1 MVKKFKQKILVLQ
14 QFVYFYTTNIK
25 HKKMSTSEFGVLL
38 NKQNSFMR
46 QLALKLTKGIE
57 DAEDLIQDTYFKA
70 LKNKDKYTPGTNLK
84 GWLYTIMKNTF
95 INNYRKQKSQNTFI
109 DETDN
114 TYFIDQGLNNRVE
127 YADKNVDQAY
137 IMRQIESIEKNY
149 VEAFMMH
156 FNGYKYEE
164 IAEILEIPLG
174 TVKSRI
180 FLARK
185 KMMEKLQDHRFAE

>member
-1 MVKKFKQKILVLQ
+1 
-14 QFVYFYTTNIK
+14 
-25 HKKMSTSEFGVLL
+25 MSTSEFGLL
-38 NKQNSFMR
+38 LDKQNGFLR
-46 QLALKLTKGIE
+46 QLALKLTKHFD
-57 DAEDLIQDTYFKA
+57 DAEDLIQDTYYKA

-95 INNYRKQKSQNTFI
+95 INNYRKSKLQNTFV

-114 TYFIDQGLNNRVE
+114 KYFIDQGLNNRVA
-127 YADKNVDQAY
+127 YADAEVDQEY
-137 IMRQIESIEKNY
+137 IMKQIDSIEKNY

-164 IAEILEIPLG
+164 IAEILAIPLG

-185 KMMEKLQDHRFAE
+185 KMMEKLGDQRF